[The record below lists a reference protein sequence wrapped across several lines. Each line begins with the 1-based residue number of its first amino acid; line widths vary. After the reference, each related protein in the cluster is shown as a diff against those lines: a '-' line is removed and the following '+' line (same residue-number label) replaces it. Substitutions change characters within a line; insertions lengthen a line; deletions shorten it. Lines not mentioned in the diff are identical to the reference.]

1 MDLGAFL
8 RPGAQAAVLLTPA
21 SEGEAAGPAVPGRLV
36 RRGARLSW
44 LCAAPEPPG
53 RRLSLT
59 LDLPGFS
66 LDQEGDLCPAGPSDT
81 AAVVLLAE
89 VRGCRPWGREYAL
102 RLSLLGRIWP

>member
-8 RPGAQAAVLLTPA
+8 RPGAQAAVLLAPGE
-21 SEGEAAGPAVPGRLV
+21 EGGPVCPGRLL
-36 RRGARLSW
+36 RRGAKLSW
-44 LCAAPEPPG
+44 LCAAPQTPG

-66 LDQEGDLCPAGPSDT
+66 LDQEGDLRPSGPLDT

-89 VRGCRPWGREYAL
+89 VRGCRSWGREYAL
-102 RLSLLGRIWP
+102 RLSLLGRVQP

>member
-8 RPGAQAAVLLTPA
+8 RPGAQAAVLMAP
-21 SEGEAAGPAVPGRLV
+21 EGEAAPAVPGRLV
-36 RRGARLSW
+36 RRGKRVSW

-53 RRLSLT
+53 QRLRLT

-81 AAVVLLAE
+81 AAVVLLAG
-89 VRGCRPWGREYAL
+89 VRGCRPWGKEYAL
-102 RLSLLGRIWP
+102 RLSLLGRVWP

>member
-8 RPGAQAAVLLTPA
+8 QPGAQAVVLLAPA
-21 SEGEAAGPAVPGRLV
+21 EEGAPALPGRLL
-36 RRGARLSW
+36 RRGTRLSW
-44 LCAAPEPPG
+44 FCAAPQPPG

-66 LDQEGDLCPAGPSDT
+66 LDQEGDLCPSGPLDT

-102 RLSLLGRIWP
+102 RLSLLGRVWP

>member
-8 RPGAQAAVLLTPA
+8 RPGARAAVLLAPDQGRA
-21 SEGEAAGPAVPGRLV
+21 PAVPGRLI
-36 RRGARLSW
+36 RRGERFSW
-44 LCAAPEPPG
+44 LCSAPQPPG

-66 LDQEGDLCPAGPSDT
+66 LDREGDLRPAGPSDT

-89 VRGCRPWGREYAL
+89 VRGCRQWGGEYAL
-102 RLSLLGRIWP
+102 RLFLLGRVWP

>member
-8 RPGAQAAVLLTPA
+8 RPGAQAAVLLAPD
-21 SEGEAAGPAVPGRLV
+21 GDDAVPGRLIK
-36 RRGARLSW
+36 RGERLSW
-44 LCAAPEPPG
+44 FCAAPQPWG

-66 LDQEGDLCPAGPSDT
+66 LDREGDLCPAGPSDT

-89 VRGCRPWGREYAL
+89 VRGCRPWRDEYAL
-102 RLSLLGRIWP
+102 RLSLLGRVWP

>member
-8 RPGAQAAVLLTPA
+8 RPGAQAAVLMAPA
-21 SEGEAAGPAVPGRLV
+21 PEGEADQAVLGRLV
-36 RRGARLSW
+36 RRGKRLSW
-44 LCAAPEPPG
+44 LCAAEPPG

-66 LDQEGDLCPAGPSDT
+66 LDQEGDLCPAGPADT

-89 VRGCRPWGREYAL
+89 VRGCRPWGKEYAL
-102 RLSLLGRIWP
+102 RLSLLGRVWP

>member
-8 RPGAQAAVLLTPA
+8 RPGSQAAVLMAPER
-21 SEGEAAGPAVPGRLV
+21 EGGPAIPGRLL
-36 RRGARLSW
+36 RRGERLSW
-44 LCAAPEPPG
+44 LCDAPQVPG

-66 LDQEGDLCPAGPSDT
+66 LAPEGDLVPAGPSDK

-89 VRGCRPWGREYAL
+89 VRGCRFWGREYAL
-102 RLSLLGRIWP
+102 RLSLLGRVWP